1 MAIDGALY
9 PLHVAVSQ
17 HWKVH
22 YFSADMAADAANR
35 AEDGRFLADPAAVL
49 GAPAMAALERIR
61 AAIGLEYLGID
72 FALDAR
78 PRRRVR
84 SERDHDRV
92 AAGPD
97 PMWDY
102 RRAPT
107 GRIVDAVRAM
117 LLVANEAVAGSRIT
131 PHARSGWNRW
141 AGPAGLMLSHLL
153 HRAGSN
159 R

>member
-1 MAIDGALY
+1 
-9 PLHVAVSQ
+9 
-17 HWKVH
+17 
-22 YFSADMAADAANR
+22 MAADAANR

-72 FALDAR
+72 FALDRAG
-78 PRRRVR
+78 RVVVF
-84 SERDHDRV
+84 EANATMIV
-92 AAGPD
+92 LPPGPD

-117 LLVANEAVAGSRIT
+117 LLGRQ
-131 PHARSGWNRW
+131 
-141 AGPAGLMLSHLL
+141 
-153 HRAGSN
+153 
-159 R
+159 